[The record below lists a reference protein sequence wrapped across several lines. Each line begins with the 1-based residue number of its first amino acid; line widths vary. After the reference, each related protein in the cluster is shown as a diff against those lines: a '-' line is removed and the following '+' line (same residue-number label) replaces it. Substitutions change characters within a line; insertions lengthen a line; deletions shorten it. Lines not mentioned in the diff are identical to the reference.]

1 MSVPDQNG
9 LDGGMHHQHHQQ
21 MKHDQHGQQQQQ
33 QQQMYHQQQQQ
44 HEQHPHHAQQYY
56 GGHYDHHQQDYAA
69 PVHHQGYNQ
78 QQSQWYPQQS
88 QHQQDAYQYGRMTQE
103 QQQHQYHHQIYDQIP
118 LQQPQ
123 HPQQSDLKLE
133 SKNESWTNTHPGEA
147 STTDK
152 VTSDDETIKKKASPT
167 KKVKKKSKVK
177 KTKTIVKIQKNI
189 KVKNKEKKL
198 SLNKEELA
206 KYSDENLRE
215 VALKMKNGCDCPE
228 NCFKTFNVEMVNKH
242 RLNIQDLTKTEHD
255 MYIMGTTMACMGCPT
270 ERNDGKER
278 KKQRAKYRFWG
289 KEVCAV
295 AFVYLENTTFYQIK
309 SVRKHMMDHGVSPR
323 SHGNLGK
330 IPHNTLSLDNYQFA
344 TRFLHA
350 YFEKHAIKDKRQKQG
365 VIKMPK
371 NITCKTIHEAY
382 TAYGTEQHE
391 PSIKLMG
398 YSSFRGFLREQ
409 FPNLKLDGA
418 AVTPAKHNS
427 TASNVASSS
436 TAASMKIE
444 ENLNSLS
451 Q

>member
-9 LDGGMHHQHHQQ
+9 LDGGMQQ
-21 MKHDQHGQQQQQ
+21 MKHDQHGQQQAQ

-44 HEQHPHHAQQYY
+44 HEQHPHPAQQYY

-78 QQSQWYPQQS
+78 QQSQWYPQQE
-88 QHQQDAYQYGRMTQE
+88 HGQQEYQYGRMTQE

-133 SKNESWTNTHPGEA
+133 PKNESWTNTHPGEA
-147 STTDK
+147 SATDK
-152 VTSDDETIKKKASPT
+152 NSDISVDESMKKKSSPT

-177 KTKTIVKIQKNI
+177 KSKTVVKIQKI
-189 KVKNKEKKL
+189 LKVKNKEKKL
-198 SLNKEELA
+198 NLNKDELA

-289 KEVCAV
+289 KEVCAI

-382 TAYGTEQHE
+382 QAYGTDQHE